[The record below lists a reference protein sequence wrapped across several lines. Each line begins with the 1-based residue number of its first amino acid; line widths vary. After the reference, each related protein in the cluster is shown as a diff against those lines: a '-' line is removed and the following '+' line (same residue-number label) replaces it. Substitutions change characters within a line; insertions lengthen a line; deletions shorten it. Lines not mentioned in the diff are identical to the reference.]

1 MILCSL
7 GSLVLLGR
15 TTNSRFRKSKI
26 TWPADSAGKY
36 PFASYTI
43 VINQK
48 IHVRNNALR
57 YTALLDVVY
66 NQVASSLALLPLIR
80 VHSNATY
87 QDIVYNRLCH

>member
-43 VINQK
+43 VIKYQTYIPSK
-48 IHVRNNALR
+48 
-57 YTALLDVVY
+57 LDSMQTHPY
-66 NQVASSLALLPLIR
+66 LQA
-80 VHSNATY
+80 
-87 QDIVYNRLCH
+87 